1 MVWLSRIAVGTG
13 PRMNSSSEW
22 GTLSPTS
29 PSYVTNGKYTC
40 LSGGKYYDTIRITV
54 FDLCS
59 CFFPIC
65 RCIGDHRGDK
75 QKFYPADCVRLLTR
89 HEIDYIIAL
98 VSQSSSCGIDT
109 SRIGSLKPLCGS
121 TASMITATMLAVF
134 CWDMQVWGGG
144 RITWVV
150 AILNFIRNIRK

>member
-1 MVWLSRIAVGTG
+1 
-13 PRMNSSSEW
+13 MNSSSEW